1 MSVTKLATRI
11 VGVALAGSLALLG
24 GALAQQQPSSTQM
37 IDALKVKPVMRSI
50 NGPKVDPAKAAEERK
65 VIDTL
70 RSLKRA
76 IVVEERKQLEEIVK
90 DKPTINLEVTFDYNS
105 AVINVKALPLLQE
118 LGKALSSPDLK
129 GSVFMLGGHT
139 DASGGD
145 AYNQGL
151 SERRAEAVRRFLV
164 EKFKLPVDGF
174 VVTGFGKTRLKN
186 PAEPLAE
193 VNRRVQVVNLASK

>member
-1 MSVTKLATRI
+1 MFATKLATRMFC
-11 VGVALAGSLALLG
+11 VALVGSLALI
-24 GALAQQQPSSTQM
+24 GAAAMAEQPSATQM
-37 IDALKVKPVMRSI
+37 IDALKPQLKRSL
-50 NGPKVDPAKAAEERK
+50 NAPKVDPAKAAEERK

-76 IVVEERKQLEEIVK
+76 IVVEERKQLEEIAK
-90 DKPTINLEVTFDYNS
+90 DKPQINLEVTFDYNS
-105 AVINVKALPLLQE
+105 AVINVKALPLLE
-118 LGKALSSPDLK
+118 NLGKALSSPDLK

-164 EKFKLPVDGF
+164 EKFKLQVDHF
-174 VVTGFGKTRLKN
+174 VVTGFGKTQLKN
-186 PAEPLAE
+186 PTEPLSE
-193 VNRRVQVVNLASK
+193 VNRRVQVVTLASK

>member
-1 MSVTKLATRI
+1 MFTSKLATRMLC
-11 VGVALAGSLALLG
+11 VALVGSLALIG
-24 GALAQQQPSSTQM
+24 AAALAEQPSATQM
-37 IDALKVKPVMRSI
+37 IDALKPPVKRSLI
-50 NGPKVDPAKAAEERK
+50 APKVDPAKAAQERK

-90 DKPTINLEVTFDYNS
+90 DKPQINLEVTFDVDS
-105 AVINVKALPLLQE
+105 AVINVKALPLLE
-118 LGKALSSPDLK
+118 NLGKALSSPDLN
-129 GSVFMLGGHT
+129 GSVFMLAGHT

-164 EKFKLPVDGF
+164 EKFKLQIDHF
-174 VVTGFGKTRLKN
+174 VVTGFGKTKLKD
-186 PAEPLAE
+186 PANPLAE
-193 VNRRVQVVNLASK
+193 LNRRVQVVNLASK